1 MECVDTT
8 RNESEKLNQNLL
20 EKVDEGIAQASK
32 ALMILLLCYVT
43 IICLKMHT
51 MNIKLKIIS
60 NTNEPLVYD
69 ENIKSNSKLV
79 EMQDMHEC
87 LREEDVT
94 ILELLQ
100 QFNHNKNLPKIRNK
114 QRK

>member
-20 EKVDEGIAQASK
+20 EKVDEGIAQASN

-51 MNIKLKIIS
+51 M
-60 NTNEPLVYD
+60 
-69 ENIKSNSKLV
+69 
-79 EMQDMHEC
+79 
-87 LREEDVT
+87 
-94 ILELLQ
+94 
-100 QFNHNKNLPKIRNK
+100 
-114 QRK
+114 

>member
-1 MECVDTT
+1 MFENAYNVDQIEDKIKQCVNIDA
-8 RNESEKLNQNLL
+8 NESEELNPNLI
-20 EKVDEGIAQASK
+20 EEVDEVIAQA
-32 ALMILLLCYVT
+32 
-43 IICLKMHT
+43 
-51 MNIKLKIIS
+51 S